1 MIEHSGSSGGYAWTT
16 GPSGECNAPCGGG
29 TKQREIFCSAK
40 VSLHMHTYRAI
51 TPKLLPRTLLSV
63 WMRVYATHTTDQKRR
78 SLAMKI
84 LAGQGKRFHRK
95 RWISQRGIVR
105 WMVGSWG
112 NCTQDNATDCTS
124 FQFRNVFCEQILANN
139 VPSLVSGRSF

>member
-1 MIEHSGSSGGYAWTT
+1 
-16 GPSGECNAPCGGG
+16 
-29 TKQREIFCSAK
+29 
-40 VSLHMHTYRAI
+40 
-51 TPKLLPRTLLSV
+51 
-63 WMRVYATHTTDQKRR
+63 MRVYATHTTDQKRR

-95 RWISQRGIVR
+95 RWISQCGIVR

>member
-40 VSLHMHTYRAI
+40 VSLHMHTERLHQFA
-51 TPKLLPRTLLSV
+51 KLLPRTLLSA

-84 LAGQGKRFHRK
+84 LAGQGKIPWRKGGYLNVGLSGGWWAAGATARRTTPPTAPPSSSGTSSANRFLPIMCPV
-95 RWISQRGIVR
+95 W
-105 WMVGSWG
+105 
-112 NCTQDNATDCTS
+112 
-124 FQFRNVFCEQILANN
+124 
-139 VPSLVSGRSF
+139 

>member
-1 MIEHSGSSGGYAWTT
+1 
-16 GPSGECNAPCGGG
+16 
-29 TKQREIFCSAK
+29 
-40 VSLHMHTYRAI
+40 
-51 TPKLLPRTLLSV
+51 
-63 WMRVYATHTTDQKRR
+63 MRVYATHTTDQRRR

-84 LAGQGKRFHRK
+84 LAGRGKTPKGKK
-95 RWISQRGIVR
+95 RSKYICGIVR

-139 VPSLVSGRSF
+139 VPSLVS